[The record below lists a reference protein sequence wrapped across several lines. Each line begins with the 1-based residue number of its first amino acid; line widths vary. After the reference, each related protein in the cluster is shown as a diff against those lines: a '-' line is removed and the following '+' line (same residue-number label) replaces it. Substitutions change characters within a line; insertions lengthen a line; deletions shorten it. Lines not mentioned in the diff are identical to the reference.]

1 MRHQIA
7 LQVRWG
13 DMDAYQHVNN
23 VAYAAYL
30 QEARAHLLTTE
41 LAGTAAEALLGTLV
55 LARLKISY
63 LRPLVH
69 TGAAIMAHS
78 WFSALTAATITVE
91 CVLDDV
97 SANPDGPYCRGT
109 TVLAPFDFA
118 AGRPTRVTPE
128 QRAALTAFYE
138 PPLSPGS

>member
-1 MRHQIA
+1 MRHQVA

-30 QEARAHLLTTE
+30 QEARAQLFAAE
-41 LAGTAAEALLGTLV
+41 LAGTAAQPLLGTLV

-69 TGAAIMAHS
+69 TGAWITAQT
-78 WFSALTAATITVE
+78 WFSALTAATVTVE
-91 CVLDDV
+91 CSLDDIE
-97 SANPDGPYCRGT
+97 ANPDGPYCHGT
-109 TVLAPFDFA
+109 TVLAPFDFTA
-118 AGRPTRVTPE
+118 RRPTRITPE
-128 QRAALTAFYE
+128 QRAALSAFLE
-138 PPLSPGS
+138 SSPPAG

>member
-1 MRHQIA
+1 MRHQVA

-13 DMDAYQHVNN
+13 DMDSYQHVNN

-30 QEARAHLLTTE
+30 QEARAHLFSTE
-41 LAGTAAEALLGTLV
+41 LAGTPAEQLLGSLV

-69 TGAAIMAHS
+69 TGAWITAHT

-91 CVLDDV
+91 CALDDLEP
-97 SANPDGPYCRGT
+97 NPAGPYCRGT
-109 TVLAPFDFA
+109 TVLARFDFA
-118 AGRPTRVTPE
+118 AGRPTRITPE
-128 QRAALTAFYE
+128 QRAALAAFLE
-138 PPLSPGS
+138 PAEPV